1 LKQKRDEFE
10 WVDPLDKYQTS
21 SKPESAEWTD
31 TDVVEDDLAMID
43 GSDALLVHWEL
54 VPMAGTPM
62 EIRYAYENAMPIVVQ
77 STVPE
82 KDCSIWLE
90 YHVDDIS
97 DTFSEA
103 IDTLQRILQN
113 NG

>member
-1 LKQKRDEFE
+1 LKQKHNEFE
-10 WVDPLDKYQTS
+10 WIDPLDKYKTS

-43 GSDALLVHWEL
+43 DSDALLVHWEL

-62 EIRYAYENAMPIVVQ
+62 EIRYAYESDMPVVVQ

-82 KDCSIWLE
+82 TDRSIWLD
-90 YHVDDIS
+90 YHVDEVA

-103 IDTLQRILQN
+103 IEALQRIL
-113 NG
+113 